1 MAQAPLTQTWHYYSP
16 AKLNLSLRV
25 TKRRSDGLH
34 DLCSLFAYCG
44 WYDVLQLTRV
54 DGQNSITVDM
64 DGPHAPQDVMAH
76 DNLAVRAYHFA
87 VQNFGDLPAVSLQLT
102 KNIPVG
108 AGLGGGSGNAAAIL
122 RWALAQKNI
131 PLPLADNPI
140 VPQIRAALGAD
151 TYPIFEGQA
160 RIWTGTGDQPGPA
173 LALSPANPLYVLVVF
188 PQEHLAT
195 RKIFG
200 AMDSF
205 ASQLDPRASLMDELR
220 EGPNSLQD
228 PAASLSGPVAQL
240 LEAMK
245 LACQSTY
252 SAADDALKV
261 QMSGSGS
268 ACFAIFTSK
277 ERAREAAQHPHL
289 VSLPQY
295 VGPLMTS
302 AWENSENQGHAAHVT
317 KV

>member
-1 MAQAPLTQTWHYYSP
+1 MDQAPLAQTWRYYSP

-25 TKRRSDGLH
+25 TNRRSDGLH

-44 WYDVLQLTRV
+44 WYDILQLKRV
-54 DGQNSITVDM
+54 DGQNSINVEM
-64 DGPHAPQDVMAH
+64 DGPHAPQDVTANE
-76 DNLAVRAYHFA
+76 NLAVRAYHFA
-87 VQNFGDLPAVSLQLT
+87 VQHFGDLPAVTLQLT

-122 RWALAQKNI
+122 RWALAQRNI
-131 PLPLADNPI
+131 PLPLADDPI
-140 VPQIRAALGAD
+140 VPHIRATLGAD

-173 LALSPANPLYVLVVF
+173 LSLATPLYVLVVF
-188 PQEHLAT
+188 PQEHLNT
-195 RKIFG
+195 GKIFR
-200 AMDSF
+200 ALDSF
-205 ASQLDPRASLMDELR
+205 APPLDPTVSLTDELQ
-220 EGPNSLQD
+220 EGPNSLQG

-240 LEAMK
+240 LNAMK
-245 LACQSTY
+245 LACQSTH
-252 SAADDALKV
+252 SAEDDALKV

-289 VSLPQY
+289 VSLPQF
-295 VGPLMTS
+295 VGPLLTS
-302 AWENSENQGHAAHVT
+302 AWEDAKN
-317 KV
+317 

>member
-1 MAQAPLTQTWHYYSP
+1 MAQAPLIQTWRYDSP

-25 TKRRSDGLH
+25 TNRRSDGMH

-44 WYDVLQLTRV
+44 WCDVLQLERV
-54 DGQNSITVDM
+54 DGQNSISVNM
-64 DGPHAPQDVMAH
+64 DGPHAPLDVMAH

-87 VQNFGDLPAVSLQLT
+87 VQNFGDLPAVTLQLT

-108 AGLGGGSGNAAAIL
+108 AGLGGGSGNAAGIL

-131 PLPLADNPI
+131 PLPLADDPI

-173 LALSPANPLYVLVVF
+173 LSLATPLYVLVVF
-188 PQEHLAT
+188 PQEHIT
-195 RKIFG
+195 TGKIFR

-205 ASQLDPRASLMDELR
+205 APHLDPRASLMDELR

-228 PAASLSGPVAQL
+228 PAVSLSGPVAQL

-245 LACQSTY
+245 LACQSTH
-252 SAADDALKV
+252 STEDDALKV

-277 ERAREAAQHPHL
+277 ERAREAAQHPQL

-295 VGPLMTS
+295 VGPLRTS
-302 AWENSENQGHAAHVT
+302 AWEDTKNEGHPAHIT